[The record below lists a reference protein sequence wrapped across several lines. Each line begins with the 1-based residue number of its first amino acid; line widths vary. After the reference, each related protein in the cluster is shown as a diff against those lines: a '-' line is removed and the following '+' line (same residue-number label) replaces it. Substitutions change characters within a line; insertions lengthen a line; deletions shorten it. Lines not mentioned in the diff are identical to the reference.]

1 MTNWIPSPRSRR
13 RRLIRAG
20 LLGSIALL
28 ALACSASGG
37 GDGGSAGS
45 SLPPEPTFGDHAI
58 VTFEVADD
66 EQFKVELTTSELVAA
81 AASLLDG
88 GEGPSIPIGTVV
100 RDDPGPNA
108 PWTWHLDPATVSFA
122 DATIEVCDGLPSDV
136 ENASITSD
144 QYCPWSARVVAL
156 DAAP

>member
-1 MTNWIPSPRSRR
+1 MRDPIRSPRVLR
-13 RRLIRAG
+13 RRLAWAA
-20 LLGSIALL
+20 LLGSTALL
-28 ALACSASGG
+28 ALACSAPDGA
-37 GDGGSAGS
+37 DGGPADP
-45 SLPPEPTFGDHAI
+45 SLAPGPTLGDHAI

-66 EQFKVELTTSELVAA
+66 EQFKVELTTAELVAA

-108 PWTWHLDPATVSFA
+108 PWTWHLDPATFSFA
-122 DATIEVCDGLPSDV
+122 DATIEVCDGIPSDV
-136 ENASITSD
+136 ESGSITSD
-144 QYCPWSARVVAL
+144 QYCPWSAQVVAL

>member
-1 MTNWIPSPRSRR
+1 MTSPIRPSRQRH
-13 RRLIRAG
+13 RALAWG
-20 LLGSIALL
+20 GFLASTALL
-28 ALACSASGG
+28 ALACSTSGG
-37 GDGGSAGS
+37 GDGGASGPSVA
-45 SLPPEPTFGDHAI
+45 PEPTLGDHAI

-66 EQFKVELTTSELVAA
+66 EQFKVELTTKELVAA
-81 AASLLDG
+81 SASLLDG

-122 DATIEVCDGLPSDV
+122 DATIEVCDGIPSDV
-136 ENASITSD
+136 ENGSITSD

>member
-1 MTNWIPSPRSRR
+1 MMDRLTTRR
-13 RRLIRAG
+13 RPRRAFVRFG
-20 LLGSIALL
+20 LLVWTVLV
-28 ALACSASGG
+28 ALACSPSGG
-37 GDGGSAGS
+37 AVGGSADP
-45 SLPPEPTFGDHAI
+45 SLAPEPTLGDHAI

-66 EQFKVELTTSELVAA
+66 ERFKVELTTSELVAA

-100 RDDPGPNA
+100 RDDTGPNA
-108 PWTWHLDPATVSFA
+108 PWTWHLDPATVTFA
-122 DATIEVCDGLPSDV
+122 DATIEVCDGIPSDV
-136 ENASITSD
+136 ENGSITSD